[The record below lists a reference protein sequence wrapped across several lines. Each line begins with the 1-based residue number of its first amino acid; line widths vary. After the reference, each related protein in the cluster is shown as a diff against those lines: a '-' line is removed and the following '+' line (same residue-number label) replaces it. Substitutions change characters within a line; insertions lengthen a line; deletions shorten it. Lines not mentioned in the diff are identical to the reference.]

1 MNLESNLKAAESK
14 EVQFIYYY
22 LRFVNVTKIEFA
34 FKAAKLEASALKAA
48 TAVAKLEASA
58 LKAAKLEAAAESRK
72 VIFLK
77 TKFKSKL

>member
-1 MNLESNLKAAESK
+1 M
-14 EVQFIYYY
+14 
-22 LRFVNVTKIEFA
+22 
-34 FKAAKLEASALKAA
+34 EASALKAA

-58 LKAAKLEAAAESRK
+58 LKAATAAAKLEAAAESRK